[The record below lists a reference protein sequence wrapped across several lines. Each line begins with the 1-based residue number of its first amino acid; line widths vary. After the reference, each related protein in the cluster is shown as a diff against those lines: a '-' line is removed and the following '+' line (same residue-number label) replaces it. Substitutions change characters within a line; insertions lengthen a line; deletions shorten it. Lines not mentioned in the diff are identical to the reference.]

1 MDKLDLKQDV
11 KSIKIVYTALI
22 IGIVTFIAVTVY
34 INMIEGTGLL
44 GEITDNPFSTT
55 FLIVI
60 NILSVISIYLGIFI
74 FNKKTKNM
82 KSLDYSNK
90 IIIYRSSMII
100 RAATIEGS
108 AFLFIIGYLLFAS
121 IVLLAEAFV
130 ILFILIYFFPG
141 NNRLSDE
148 MKIELRDLKN

>member
-34 INMIEGTGLL
+34 INVIEGGLF
-44 GEITDNPFSTT
+44 GEITEDSFSTT
-55 FLIVI
+55 FLTII
-60 NILSVISIYLGIFI
+60 NVLSVISIYLGIFI
-74 FNKKTKNM
+74 FNKKTKDM
-82 KSLDYSNK
+82 KSLDYTNK
-90 IIIYRSSMII
+90 ILTYRSSMII

-121 IVLLAEAFV
+121 IVFLAEAFV

-148 MKIELRDLKN
+148 MKIELRDFKY